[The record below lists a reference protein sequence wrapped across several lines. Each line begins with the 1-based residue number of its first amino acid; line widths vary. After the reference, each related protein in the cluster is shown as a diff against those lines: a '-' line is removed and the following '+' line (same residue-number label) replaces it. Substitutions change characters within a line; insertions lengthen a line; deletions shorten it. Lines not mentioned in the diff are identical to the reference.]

1 MDTSNNRTAATS
13 SPQHDLSTEEGV
25 RAYITGSPWTSTEIM
40 PLSGGNAN
48 YIFRLRLATPFRGRE
63 TVVLKHAKPYVKS
76 MKDVHLMQERQVR
89 YFLYFTFLTF
99 GIITRILV
107 CVLLL

>member
-1 MDTSNNRTAATS
+1 
-13 SPQHDLSTEEGV
+13 
-25 RAYITGSPWTSTEIM
+25 
-40 PLSGGNAN
+40 
-48 YIFRLRLATPFRGRE
+48 
-63 TVVLKHAKPYVKS
+63 VKS